1 MPVNPWNGTFDAT
14 IDSPKCP
21 QPVDSAAIIS
31 EDRLRLNVYSKN
43 ISKSA
48 LKPVIVFIH
57 SGHFYGGSGR
67 SDQVGPEYLMRR
79 DIVLV
84 TINYRLGVLRFLSTE
99 TPEAPGNNGFKDQ
112 VVALRWV
119 NRYIQ
124 SFGGDP
130 NSITLM
136 GQGAGGMSVTLHMV
150 SPMSRG
156 LFHKV
161 IALSGAA
168 TAQWNI
174 PENQIDLA
182 EKLARVLNCPF
193 YTSELILHCLKQ
205 KHSADIGNSMTML
218 FEYGVGNPIIVWKP
232 VIEPDFGQER
242 FLVEDPTESFRNGN
256 FAKVPIIA
264 RTTQYEILNPAIGRP

>member
-1 MPVNPWNGTFDAT
+1 M
-14 IDSPKCP
+14 
-21 QPVDSAAIIS
+21 IS
-31 EDRLRLNVYSKN
+31 EDCLRLNVYSKN

-48 LKPVIVFIH
+48 LKSVIVFIH
-57 SGHFYGGSGR
+57 SGNFYEGSGR
-67 SDQVGPEYLMRR
+67 SDQFGPQYMMRR

-84 TINYRLGVLRFLSTE
+84 TMNYRLGVLGFLSTG
-99 TPEAPGNNGFKDQ
+99 TPEAPGNNGLKDQ

-119 NRYIQ
+119 KSNIQ

-136 GQGAGGMSVTLHMV
+136 GHGAGGMSVTLHMV

-168 TAQWNI
+168 TAHWKL

-182 EKLARVLNCPF
+182 EKQAHVLNCPF

-205 KHSADIGNSMTML
+205 RNSADIGNSMTMM
-218 FEYGVGNPIIVWKP
+218 FEYGIGNPIIMWKP
-232 VIEPDFGQER
+232 VIESDFGQER
-242 FLVEDPTESFRNGN
+242 FLVEDPTESFRKGN

-264 RTTQYEILNPAIGRP
+264 GTTQYELLHSAIGMNKL